1 VRAIGLL
8 LGKDARLLRR
18 APALAVALLVY
29 PLVVALLVG
38 LVVRYAGERPRVALV
53 APEGLPSVIVVGKQ
67 TFDLQQLFDQA
78 KEVKLVRMPAA
89 RADHQL
95 ASGQVLAILTVPKG
109 FTSELRGLKR
119 SPKLILRTTRGGLS
133 TRVVEKLRS
142 FVYSTNLDLQKAYI
156 EANLSAVDL
165 LLRGGDGLIG
175 STRFS
180 LLGIHR
186 ARAELAQLSRSPD
199 PAVARRARELG
210 TFMNQ
215 LNGAVGQ
222 VGAFLQAT
230 ANPIQLVHVSQGG
243 RSWILSAQVQAYALA
258 LALAFVAVLLG
269 AGAIV
274 AEREENVL
282 GRLVGGLVGFGRL
295 VAEKIAFVTLIAAGL
310 GLLLA
315 LAFGLIVELG
325 HVSGGQPWQRLP
337 LLLAG
342 LLLAA
347 AAFGAFGV
355 LVGALAREAG
365 TATLFAF
372 LVALPL
378 TLVSLVP
385 HGTAPVVEWIG
396 AVFPFGHAVHAFTV
410 ALYDTHPAGL
420 FLRECLWL
428 AALALAYGLA
438 ARAAARRLL

>member
-1 VRAIGLL
+1 MRAVGLL
-8 LGKDARLLRR
+8 LRKDARLLRR
-18 APALAVALLVY
+18 APALLGALIVY

-38 LVVRYAGERPRVALV
+38 LVVRYAGEQPRVALV
-53 APEGLPSVIVVGKQ
+53 APQGLPSVIVVGSQ
-67 TFDLQQLFDQA
+67 TFDLQQLFDNA

-89 RADHQL
+89 KAEHEL
-95 ASGQVLAILTVPKG
+95 SSGQVLAILTVPPG
-109 FTSELRGLKR
+109 FTSQLRGLQQ
-119 SPKLILRTTRGGLS
+119 SPKLILKTTRGGLS
-133 TRVVEKLRS
+133 TRVVEKMRS

-156 EANLSAVDL
+156 QANLAAVDL
-165 LLRGGDGLIG
+165 LLKGGDGAIG
-175 STRFS
+175 RTQFS

-186 ARAELAQLSRSPD
+186 AQAELAKLAHSPD
-199 PAVARRARELG
+199 PATAARAKQLG
-210 TFMNQ
+210 VFMVQ
-215 LNGAVGQ
+215 LDGAVGQ

-274 AEREENVL
+274 AERGENVL
-282 GRLVGGLVGFGRL
+282 GRLVGGLVGFSRL
-295 VAEKIAFVTLIAAGL
+295 IVEKIAFVTLIAAGL

-315 LAFGLIVELG
+315 LAFGAIVELG

-337 LLLAG
+337 LLVAG

-385 HGTAPVVEWIG
+385 HGTAPVVGWIG
-396 AVFPFGHAVHAFTV
+396 ALFPFGHAVHAFTV
-410 ALYDTHPAGL
+410 ALYDAHPAGV
-420 FLRECLWL
+420 FLRQCVWL
-428 AALALAYGLA
+428 AALALVYGLV

>member
-1 VRAIGLL
+1 MRAVRLL
-8 LGKDARLLRR
+8 LGKDVRLLRR
-18 APALAVALLVY
+18 APALAVALIVY

-53 APEGLPSVIVVGKQ
+53 APEGLPSVLVVGTQ
-67 TFDLQQLFDQA
+67 SFDLQRLFDQA
-78 KEVKLVRMPAA
+78 TEVKLVQMPAA
-89 RADHQL
+89 KADAEL
-95 ASGQVLAILTVPKG
+95 ASGQVLAVLTVPKG
-109 FTSELRGLKR
+109 FTSELRGLKK

-133 TRVVEKLRS
+133 TRVVEKLRA

-156 EANLSAVDL
+156 QANLSAVDL
-165 LLRGGDGLIG
+165 LLRGGSGLIG
-175 STRFS
+175 RTQFN
-180 LLGIHR
+180 LLGIRR
-186 ARAELAQLSRSPD
+186 ARVELAQLKRSPD
-199 PAVARRARELG
+199 PAVARRAAELD
-210 TFMNQ
+210 TFMGQ

-295 VAEKIAFVTLIAAGL
+295 VAEKIAFVTLVAAGL

-315 LAFGLIVELG
+315 LAFGLIVTVG

-337 LLLAG
+337 LLAAG

-355 LVGALAREAG
+355 VVGALAREAG

-385 HGTAPVVEWIG
+385 PGTAPVAHWIG
-396 AVFPFGHAVHAFTV
+396 AAFPFGHAVHAFTA
-410 ALYDTHPAGL
+410 ALYDVHPAGP
-420 FLRECLWL
+420 FLRECVWL
-428 AALALAYGLA
+428 AGLVLAYGLL